1 MRKGPLDHPELRLIE
16 QHVDRGELQE
26 AQRLLGAVD
35 DAPSLRHGIS
45 YLTTRLLF
53 ERGRLDGS
61 AVAQRVRDLLKLSGA
76 FPEAETLLLAVERG
90 VREGGSAPPSEP
102 AAPRGPLTDSA
113 SIEALF
119 ESRKPS
125 SPNLPRIPKAPG
137 LPNFERVPD
146 ERPSY
151 LPAKPENIIPSLLP
165 HGLPFAHTH
174 PHLSREEHALETTRP
189 PPEGA
194 RSARRTSG
202 RIRSGPPPALD
213 DEATPSVIDIAA
225 LLDEARFAEALE
237 CLDRTGSTGPDQQL
251 LRARAFHGEGRRK
264 EAALALEP
272 LCSAPL
278 LEPEL
283 RGSCARLLIELDEL
297 DQALEQSER
306 AHHDDPDSPFLRL
319 TLAWSKLRVARRSGE
334 RRFVEEA
341 KQLIEGIEAYNLPLP
356 ALVLAL
362 GACVEAHIGNPEHA
376 VEMAERALEAD
387 SRAADAAWALGV
399 AAARLGRPDDA
410 KQAFLRLL
418 NLSLVEARLL
428 RRELN
433 ALGAP
438 ITDAPRAPHLEFMS
452 QSARLWHPFENAL
465 VAGERSRV
473 AAGME
478 EICRNTLN
486 ELKQA
491 GALEDFPSVASSAAN
506 LFSRAPV
513 WHHFAPF
520 DLSLWSMPRVAAVLD
535 LIYGPEPRAIASDDA
550 ALIQLVGAYI
560 GETLRQT
567 RGGTWQSTGSDFLSA
582 VVQCDKREWR
592 PFELVLARLRR
603 GILLNIGHG
612 PSSTDIS
619 GTPWEHRV
627 QIPVSPPVPW
637 GDRPWPDPSRMEAI
651 ARALVDSVVGVY
663 ARQLSEGPLDLSIES
678 LGALDRY
685 LALVAPLEA
694 VLDENPIWARR
705 LAVLIGA
712 YLGETLRELMGG
724 RWVHE
729 DCAQVHADLYVVM
742 LANSVRITPVAQVM
756 SRVTGDSDLTL
767 IEYAS
772 RLFYRMADPVR
783 SAAQP
788 GFPPGGA

>member
-1 MRKGPLDHPELRLIE
+1 LDHPELRLIE
-16 QHVDRGELQE
+16 QHIDRGELQD
-26 AQRLLGAVD
+26 AQKLLGSLE
-35 DAPSLRHGIS
+35 DAANLREGIS

-53 ERGRLDGS
+53 ERGRLDAS
-61 AVAQRVRDLLKLSGA
+61 AVAERVRDLLKLPVS
-76 FPEAETLLLAVERG
+76 FPEAETLLRAVERSTAEPATARPAG
-90 VREGGSAPPSEP
+90 PASAEAPPD
-102 AAPRGPLTDSA
+102 RA
-113 SIEALF
+113 SLEALF
-119 ESRKPS
+119 ETKRPASPS
-125 SPNLPRIPKAPG
+125 LPRIPKAPG
-137 LPNFERVPD
+137 LPSFTRPSD
-146 ERPSY
+146 QRPSY
-151 LPAKPENIIPSLLP
+151 LPAKPDHIIPSLLP
-165 HGLPFAHTH
+165 HALPFAHTH
-174 PHLSREEHALETTRP
+174 PHLSREERALETTRP
-189 PPEGA
+189 PPAES
-194 RSARRTSG
+194 R

-213 DEATPSVIDIAA
+213 EEATPSVIDIAA

-237 CLDRTGSTGPDQQL
+237 CLDRTGSSGPDQQL

-264 EAALALEP
+264 EAAIALEP

-283 RGSCARLLIELDEL
+283 RGSCARLLLELDEL
-297 DQALEQSER
+297 EQALEQSER
-306 AHHDDPDSPFLRL
+306 AHHDDPESPFLRL
-319 TLAWSKLRVARRSGE
+319 TLAWSKLRVARRSAE

-341 KQLIEGIEAYNLPLP
+341 AQLLEGIQAHNLPLP
-356 ALVLAL
+356 ALVLSL
-362 GACVEAHIGNPEHA
+362 RACVEAHIGDA
-376 VEMAERALEAD
+376 DDAMEMAQRALASD

-410 KQAFLRLL
+410 KGAFLRLL

-433 ALGAP
+433 SLGAP

-465 VAGERSRV
+465 VGGERARV
-473 AAGME
+473 TTGME
-478 EICRNTLN
+478 EICRSALA
-486 ELKQA
+486 ELRQS
-491 GALEDFPSVASSAAN
+491 GTIDDFPALASSAAN
-506 LFSRAPV
+506 LFSRAPI

-535 LIYGPEPRAIASDDA
+535 LIYGAEPRAIASDDA
-550 ALIQLVGAYI
+550 ALIQLVGSYI

-567 RGGTWQSTGSDFLSA
+567 RGGTWQSTGSDYLSA

-603 GILLNIGHG
+603 GMLLNIGHS
-612 PSSTDIS
+612 PSIAAVSATS
-619 GTPWEHRV
+619 WEHRV
-627 QIPVSPPVPW
+627 QISVSPPVPW
-637 GDRPWPDPSRMEAI
+637 GDQPWPDPSRMEQI

-694 VLDENPIWARR
+694 VLDENPVWARR
-705 LAVLIGA
+705 LAVLVGA

-729 DCAQVHADLYVVM
+729 DCAQVHADMYVVE
-742 LANSVRITPVAQVM
+742 LANSIRITPVAQVM

-772 RLFYRMADPVR
+772 RLFHRMAEPTR
-783 SAAQP
+783 SVHDAR
-788 GFPPGGA
+788 